1 MMKHNVQNM
10 TASDL
15 QRRIASIHLTREQKA
30 PAIAEMEQRLWNA
43 ATRKTLSVADFIDRS
58 N

>member
-1 MMKHNVQNM
+1 MMKHNVTNM

-15 QRRIASIHLTREQKA
+15 QQRIASPHLTREQKA
-30 PAIAEMEQRLWNA
+30 SAIAEMEQRLWNA
-43 ATRKTLSVADFIDRS
+43 ATRKVLSVADFIDRT